1 MVVGVARVV
10 VHIPTSQSLKDKRQ
24 VLKSL
29 IAQVQQRF
37 QLSVAEVDRQEQ
49 WQIGVLGLAC
59 VSTSAGHADQVMAR
73 ALSFLEGRRGD
84 AQILD
89 YETEILHAL

>member
-10 VHIPTSQSLKDKRQ
+10 VHIPMSQSLKEKRQ

-37 QLSVAEVDRQEQ
+37 QVSVAEVDRQDQ

-59 VSTSAGHADQVMAR
+59 VTTSAGHADQIIAHAVK
-73 ALSFLEGRRGD
+73 FLQGRRVD
-84 AQILD
+84 AEILD
-89 YETEILHAL
+89 YETEIVHAL